1 MSLGAIDRPK
11 PWRGRFWED
20 LEVGD
25 VFTSR
30 FGRTITEV
38 DNILFTSLTMAFNQI
53 HFNVPYAERTQF
65 RRPLVYSGFTLALI
79 TGMTVPDTSENAAA
93 NLGWTDVK
101 LPKPVAAGKGTLGFR
116 PESVTDRVGDGSN
129 TLDMKVDVVERLG
142 SDQFL
147 YGQVGADAVT
157 ARVDPKMRV
166 ESGDQVRLGLDIN
179 ALHLFDA
186 ETELSLL

>member
-1 MSLGAIDRPK
+1 VSPGAIDRPK

-20 LEVGD
+20 LAVGD

-30 FGRTITEV
+30 FGRTITEA

-93 NLGWTDVK
+93 NLGWTEVK
-101 LPKPVAAGKGTLGFR
+101 LPKPVF
-116 PESVTDRVGDGSN
+116 VGD
-129 TLDMKVDVVERLG
+129 TLWAESEILEKRESRTRPNVGIVTMRCRGVNQRREVVIEFKRT
-142 SDQFL
+142 FML
-147 YGQVGADAVT
+147 YKRTAPEVEDTFPGTADEWTV
-157 ARVDPKMRV
+157 
-166 ESGDQVRLGLDIN
+166 
-179 ALHLFDA
+179 
-186 ETELSLL
+186 